1 MVPKFFMLFPILLG
15 MAGAA
20 LQPVQSTGAVTASDP
35 AVITPTPAAACDT
48 SRTIQV
54 SGAATVNVV
63 PDRAMVRLGVQSN
76 ANTVDQVEAQN
87 SSLVQKVIQSLTK
100 AGVDRADISTDYY
113 VVEPIYESYDSLY
126 IKGYRINNIV
136 AVTVRDVTKT
146 SGLISAAL
154 KVGANQV
161 QGVEF
166 YTSELR
172 KYRDQAREMAM
183 QAASEKA
190 SDLAGAAGVSTGCV
204 LTISENSWSS
214 YSGSWY
220 GSNQNLW
227 TQNAVQNIQ
236 TGSDPSMNADEPI
249 SLGKVSVK
257 AEVSVSYSLK

>member
-1 MVPKFFMLFPILLG
+1 MVPKFIMILPILLG

-20 LQPVQSTGAVTASDP
+20 LQPVHSAGPLAADNP
-35 AVITPTPAAACDT
+35 AIITPAPEDTCDS

-54 SGAATVNVV
+54 SGSATVNVV
-63 PDRAMVRLGVQSN
+63 PDRAMIRLGVQSN

-87 SSLVQKVIQSLTK
+87 SNLVQKVIQALTK
-100 AGVDRADISTDYY
+100 AGVDRTDISTDYY
-113 VVEPIYESYDSLY
+113 VVEPVYESYDSLY

-136 AVTVRDVTKT
+136 AITVRDVTKT
-146 SGLISAAL
+146 SALISAAL

-172 KYRDQAREMAM
+172 KHRDQAREMAM
-183 QAASEKA
+183 QAAAEKA
-190 SDLAGAAGVSTGCV
+190 SDLAGAADASTGCV
-204 LTISENSWSS
+204 LTISENSWSY

-227 TQNAVQNIQ
+227 TQNAVQNVQ
-236 TGSDPSMNADEPI
+236 SGSDPSMNEDEPL

-257 AEVSVSYSLK
+257 AEVSVTYSLK